1 VIPRLAYR
9 TAGTLLRG
17 LLRALVAWRS
27 RRRPRVPVTV
37 PRRQP

>member
-9 TAGTLLRG
+9 TAGALLRG
-17 LLRALVAWRS
+17 LLWPLLVWRARC
-27 RRRPRVPVTV
+27 RPRVPVTV

>member
-9 TAGTLLRG
+9 TVGALLRG
-17 LLRALVAWRS
+17 LLWPVVAWRA

-37 PRRQP
+37 PRRQT